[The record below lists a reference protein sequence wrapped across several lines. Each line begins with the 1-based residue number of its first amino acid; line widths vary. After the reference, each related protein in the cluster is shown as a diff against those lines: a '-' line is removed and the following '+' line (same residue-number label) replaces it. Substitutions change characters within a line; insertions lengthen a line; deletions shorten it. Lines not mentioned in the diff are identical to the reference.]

1 MNYAELTGYIAM
13 TLLVISFIPKQ
24 VTSIRII
31 NLVACIFFV
40 IYGILLGVLWP
51 VIISNGLV
59 GLVQLYHLLRGTNKL
74 PK

>member
-59 GLVQLYHLLRGTNKL
+59 GLVQLYHLLRGTKKL
-74 PK
+74 SE

>member
-74 PK
+74 PE

>member
-59 GLVQLYHLLRGTNKL
+59 GLVQLYHLLRRTKKL
-74 PK
+74 SE

>member
-1 MNYAELTGYIAM
+1 MNYADLTGYIAM

-40 IYGILLGVLWP
+40 IYGILLGLLWP

-59 GLVQLYHLLRGTNKL
+59 GLVQLYHLLRGTKKL
-74 PK
+74 SE